1 MDSILIDK
9 ELRAKYP
16 NAPFELI
23 RDSLVNDD
31 TAVIITSNQY
41 KALLEY
47 RLKNYRPRLKQT
59 YKSKQAKPTRTEYL
73 PDWFE

>member
-1 MDSILIDK
+1 MDLTLIDK

-31 TAVIITSNQY
+31 TAVIITRNQY
-41 KALLEY
+41 RALLEY

-59 YKSKQAKPTRTEYL
+59 YKVKQANPVRKEYL